1 MPPPTSDA
9 EVMRYILDQLAQRL
23 DQLAQR
29 FEVAM
34 NRLESTYVTKEL
46 YDRDR
51 TSATG
56 VALAAEQAVRVT
68 TTDLTRRMDA
78 ADKAADAADAAAKE
92 SRTALIRIGIG
103 GAVTVA
109 GGLIVAVASAGG
121 FH

>member
-1 MPPPTSDA
+1 MSGTSDP
-9 EVMRYILDQLAQRL
+9 EVMRYILETLTTRL
-23 DQLAQR
+23 DQTIGR
-29 FEVAM
+29 FETVLGA
-34 NRLESTYVTKEL
+34 LDGTYVRKEI

-51 TSATG
+51 TNATG

-78 ADKAADAADAAAKE
+78 ADKAAEAADKAAKE
-92 SRTALIRIGIG
+92 NRTALIRIGIG

-109 GGLIVAVASAGG
+109 GSLIVAVASAGG